1 MVWCCAHPPRLAFYT
16 LRALFFLLCHVIV
29 PAAWASDDVALS
41 GVSPTPAAPVLAADP
56 FPSMRRGAKAVLEV
70 PEAFDLNVTNDEATA
85 NYALQLQSSLDDHQ
99 NRLQKRVG
107 TGWTLSVFGFA
118 GVFSTALTSA
128 LVSVTNPP
136 LRLYHVMIPLFVT
149 TTALPA
155 GITLLSTARRDRQ
168 HLQSLHAMMTSNPT
182 PHAYDVS
189 LISDQLAHL
198 ERSGNRQRL
207 AGIVTIVLGHLVII
221 TGAAYTS
228 ANSSGDPCPNGTY
241 SPPQTL
247 ACTPG
252 VDPFNIGGRTLIFG
266 GFAIISTGI
275 SLTVHGKRRRR
286 FAQAAAQHTLNYR
299 YQTEPAIR
307 LFFSGTGLSATF

>member
-1 MVWCCAHPPRLAFYT
+1 
-16 LRALFFLLCHVIV
+16 
-29 PAAWASDDVALS
+29 
-41 GVSPTPAAPVLAADP
+41 
-56 FPSMRRGAKAVLEV
+56 
-70 PEAFDLNVTNDEATA
+70 
-85 NYALQLQSSLDDHQ
+85 
-99 NRLQKRVG
+99 
-107 TGWTLSVFGFA
+107 TLSVFGFA

-189 LISDQLAHL
+189 LISDQLARL

-228 ANSSGDPCPNGTY
+228 ANSSGDPCP
-241 SPPQTL
+241 
-247 ACTPG
+247 
-252 VDPFNIGGRTLIFG
+252 
-266 GFAIISTGI
+266 
-275 SLTVHGKRRRR
+275 
-286 FAQAAAQHTLNYR
+286 
-299 YQTEPAIR
+299 
-307 LFFSGTGLSATF
+307 